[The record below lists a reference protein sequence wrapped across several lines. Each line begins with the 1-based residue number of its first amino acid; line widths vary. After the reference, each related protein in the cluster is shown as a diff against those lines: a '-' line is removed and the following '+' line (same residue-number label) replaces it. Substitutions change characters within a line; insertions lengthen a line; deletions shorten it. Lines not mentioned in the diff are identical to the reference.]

1 MRFLLDLQLFILI
14 FFHHICCDATKHQY
28 KFLVCEKLRLKLL
41 ALFSLRGISTSEH
54 LLELFGTSGLSYVIT
69 LQRQLAAHDLDEV
82 FRKQTCRRQEMLKQ
96 LKITTFRQLASVRL
110 LTVAESQTSHN
121 GRCYHEEDKDSTV
134 LPSGS
139 ALLKLRAVM
148 MLFTS
153 LSILLATPGY
163 WRSRCDG
170 EISVFHH
177 SSLLCFNCWPHLNL
191 HGDLSAVL
199 QSG

>member
-1 MRFLLDLQLFILI
+1 MLHSFFISHTVKFCTFCAAFSFLNKVSARSSTFHSYFISL
-14 FFHHICCDATKHQY
+14 CYTTKHQY
-28 KFLVCEKLRLKLL
+28 KFPVCEKLRLKLL

-96 LKITTFRQLASVRL
+96 LKITTFRPLASVRL

-163 WRSRCDG
+163 
-170 EISVFHH
+170 
-177 SSLLCFNCWPHLNL
+177 
-191 HGDLSAVL
+191 
-199 QSG
+199 